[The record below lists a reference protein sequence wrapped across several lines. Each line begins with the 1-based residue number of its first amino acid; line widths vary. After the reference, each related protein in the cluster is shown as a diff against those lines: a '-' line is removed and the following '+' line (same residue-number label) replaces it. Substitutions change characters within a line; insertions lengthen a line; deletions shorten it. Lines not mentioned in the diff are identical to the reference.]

1 MPPQPPEI
9 GCKCILDRPRAGR
22 RPNRP
27 RSSCRSLWISE
38 GGGDFGFE
46 NAVLGSGTPS
56 RMRKWREIGGG
67 VPNVFPMSTRTHWY
81 RLFAQRTNTHGL
93 SAIRRSPTSPKF
105 WIFEKTWYGFPESL
119 QAGSHARC
127 WHDRPQTSGSCTSCK
142 YVASHTNPGS

>member
-9 GCKCILDRPRAGR
+9 EYKCILDRPRAGR

-38 GGGDFGFE
+38 GGGDLCFE
-46 NAVLGSGTPS
+46 NAALGSGTS
-56 RMRKWREIGGG
+56 GRMRKWRRVGGG

-93 SAIRRSPTSPKF
+93 SAIRKSPTSPK
-105 WIFEKTWYGFPESL
+105 ILTFEKSCNGFPESL

-127 WHDRPQTSGSCTSCK
+127 WHDRPQTSGSCNSCK

>member
-9 GCKCILDRPRAGR
+9 ESKCILDRPRAGR

-27 RSSCRSLWISE
+27 RSACRSLWISE
-38 GGGDFGFE
+38 GGGDFGLE
-46 NAVLGSGTPS
+46 NAVLGSGTPG
-56 RMRKWREIGGG
+56 RMRKWRRSGGG
-67 VPNVFPMSTRTHWY
+67 VPNVFPMSTRTRWY

-105 WIFEKTWYGFPESL
+105 WTFEKFCSRFPESL